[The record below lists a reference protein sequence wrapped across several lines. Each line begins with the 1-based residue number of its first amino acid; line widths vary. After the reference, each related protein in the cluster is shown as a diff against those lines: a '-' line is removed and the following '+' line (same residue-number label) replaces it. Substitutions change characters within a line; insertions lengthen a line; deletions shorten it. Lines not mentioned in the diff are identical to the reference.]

1 MDSKQVSKLDVPYE
15 HWDRLFSPVAC
26 VVMITTVDT
35 DGRINAGSFATCVRV
50 NHEPTCIAFTVE
62 KNKDTYHNVLAT
74 EEFVVNIPYFDAAML
89 EKVRVVGLA
98 FARGVNE
105 LEKAG
110 LTAIPSKVVKP
121 PRIQEC
127 KSHFE
132 CRVEWVKEW
141 LNRLMVVGR
150 VVAASVNED
159 CVDRNGHI
167 LFDRFR
173 PAHYCGTAYK
183 GQRKDTALFVAS
195 YETIEVDMVY
205 HGPEAEEDQVRTKS
219 IRRDH

>member
-1 MDSKQVSKLDVPYE
+1 MDSKTVSKVDVPYE
-15 HWDRLFSPVAC
+15 HWDRFFSPVAC

-35 DGRINAGSFATCVRV
+35 EGRINAASFATCVRV

-74 EEFVVNIPYFDAAML
+74 QEFVVNIPSFDRAIL
-89 EKVRVVGLA
+89 EKVRIVGVR

-110 LTAIPSKVVKP
+110 LTAIPARVVKP
-121 PRIQEC
+121 PRIEEC

-132 CRVEWVKEW
+132 CKVEWVKEW

-150 VVAASVNED
+150 VVAASANED
-159 CVDRNGHI
+159 CVDKDGYAV
-167 LFDRFR
+167 LEKLR
-173 PAHYCGTAYK
+173 PAHYCGKAFKTK
-183 GQRKDTALFVAS
+183 LKDGALFVAA
-195 YETIEVDMVY
+195 YETMEVDMIY
-205 HGPEAEEDQVRTKS
+205 QGPEVEQT
-219 IRRDH
+219 